1 MKKTKIFLF
10 SIFGLMFI
18 TAGTLSFSSSDNAQA
33 ASPFSLDEQT
43 AMEEVQQDAYGDS
56 GDPQDI
62 RAVVANIVQIVL
74 EFLAIIFLVLVVWSG
89 FEWMTAGGNQEKID
103 QAKKRLRNSII
114 GLAIVLMAYGITYFV
129 LDQLTQAVS
138 DDAWP

>member
-10 SIFGLMFI
+10 ILFGLMLA
-18 TAGTLSFSSSDNAQA
+18 TAGALSFSSPNHAQA

-43 AMEEVQQDAYGDS
+43 GMEEVQEDAYGDT
-56 GDPQDI
+56 GDPKDI
-62 RAVVANIVQIVL
+62 RIVIANIIQIVL
-74 EFLAIIFLVLVVWSG
+74 EFLAIIFLVLIIWSG

-103 QAKKRLRNSII
+103 QAKKRLRNSVI
-114 GLAIVLMAYGITYFV
+114 GLAIILMAYGITYLV